1 MEKKTIVVVDD
12 FENTLFVVEFTL
24 KNNGYNVL
32 KASNGEDALKIFDGK
47 DIDLLVTDLNM
58 PGIDGIEL
66 TNRVR
71 KIEKYK
77 YLPILMLTTE
87 TDSKKKELAREASVT
102 GWIQKP
108 FKMEKF
114 LAVIEKCIK

>member
-32 KASNGEDALKIFDGK
+32 KANNGEDALKLFDGRT
-47 DIDLLVTDLNM
+47 IDLLVTDLNM

-66 TNRVR
+66 THKVR
-71 KIEKYK
+71 AIDKYK

-87 TDSKKKELAREASVT
+87 TDSKKKELARDASVT

>member
-32 KASNGEDALKIFDGK
+32 KANNGEEALKLFDGK
-47 DIDLLVTDLNM
+47 DIHLLVTDLNM
-58 PGIDGIEL
+58 PGMDGIEL
-66 TNRVR
+66 TNKVR
-71 KIEKYK
+71 LMEKYK
-77 YLPILMLTTE
+77 FLPILMLTTE
-87 TDSKKKELAREASVT
+87 TDSKKKELARDASVT